1 MRFGQQPAARVIRE
15 YDGSANRVL
24 PALHHG
30 RLDYRAQRPSLQA
43 HALRRFA
50 GHYEHLVRKRLDA
63 HMNIRNLFQTHAA
76 LDHAVHSFPIGCRPR
91 NPPRLG
97 RLGAVNHHAAA
108 VVERCAVV
116 GFDGDAF
123 GCAALT
129 NDCDGGVG
137 GYIAEKLML
146 AEVDNLVDAVRFH
159 KLASQ
164 QRTRI
169 GSNPTRRRDKSER
182 PVLAKQ
188 VKPQLKE
195 RYVQVG
201 GAAN

>member
-1 MRFGQQPAARVIRE
+1 MRFGQQPAALVIRE

-76 LDHAVHSFPIGCRPR
+76 LEHTVHSFPIGCRPR
-91 NPPRLG
+91 NPPRFG
-97 RLGAVNHHAAA
+97 RFGAVKHHTTA

-116 GFDGDAF
+116 GFDRNAF
-123 GCAALT
+123 GSAALA
-129 NDCDGGVG
+129 NNRDGCVG
-137 GYIAEKLML
+137 GYIPEKLML
-146 AEVDNLVDAVRFH
+146 AEVYNLVDSV
-159 KLASQ
+159 
-164 QRTRI
+164 
-169 GSNPTRRRDKSER
+169 
-182 PVLAKQ
+182 
-188 VKPQLKE
+188 
-195 RYVQVG
+195 
-201 GAAN
+201 